1 MLHLR
6 RNVAN
11 TLTNVVSLFGEEL
24 VRRMVDLV
32 DTEQGKRKEINSIV
46 QGAA

>member
-1 MLHLR
+1 MGSS
-6 RNVAN
+6 AGAGSAEI
-11 TLTNVVSLFGEEL
+11 VVSLFGEEL

-32 DTEQGKRKEINSIV
+32 DAEQGKRKEINSII

>member
-1 MLHLR
+1 MGSSSGIGT
-6 RNVAN
+6 AEI
-11 TLTNVVSLFGEEL
+11 VVSLFGEEL